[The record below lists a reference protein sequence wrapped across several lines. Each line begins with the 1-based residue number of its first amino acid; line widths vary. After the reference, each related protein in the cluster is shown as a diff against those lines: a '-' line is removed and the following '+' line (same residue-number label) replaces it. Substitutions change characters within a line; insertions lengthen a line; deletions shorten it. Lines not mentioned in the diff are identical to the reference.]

1 MEFIPLS
8 VLLLLIVARKYFL
21 CDAEVLADLLKSVI
35 HRFLDFLKLSQCLLE
50 LLRYVI
56 IL

>member
-1 MEFIPLS
+1 VEFIPLS